1 MLPQPTLITPVA
13 MTWEL
18 GQEIRE
24 PEAIKTE
31 GLKGIAFPTTY
42 LVFAPRTLLPTSLRP
57 GAPTC
62 CHSTPTPRSLSKSPC
77 PTYRSLPPHPTLS
90 SLNFPS
96 SLVQQLLQNNGELGN
111 PSHRG
116 Q

>member
-1 MLPQPTLITPVA
+1 

-62 CHSTPTPRSLSKSPC
+62 CHSTPTPRSQSKSPC
-77 PTYRSLPPHPTLS
+77 PTYRSRPPHPTRS